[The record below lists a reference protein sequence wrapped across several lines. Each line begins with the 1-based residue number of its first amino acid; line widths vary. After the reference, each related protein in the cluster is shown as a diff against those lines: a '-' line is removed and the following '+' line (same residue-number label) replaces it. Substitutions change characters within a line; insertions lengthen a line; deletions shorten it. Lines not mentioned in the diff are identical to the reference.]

1 MSEETNPLA
10 DLAVDTENLYRE
22 ETFSDLKV
30 ASIRRLTPVTTEGLD
45 DPSRPTMF
53 IGETTLMSARGPLPI
68 NCPIEAT
75 TLQEA
80 FDAFPEAVQAA
91 FAHLGVET
99 VRRYALPNLHALNFV
114 IEGALQ
120 GGVNA
125 SLGLDRHGKTLSFL
139 LLGEVMVD
147 VPESCLPEGSPYLNR
162 VLT

>member
-1 MSEETNPLA
+1 MIRVPLH
-10 DLAVDTENLYRE
+10 AVAHGRAGDKGDVSNVSVIAYRPE
-22 ETFSDLKV
+22 VWPHLLEQ
-30 ASIRRLTPVTTEGLD
+30 VTT
-45 DPSRPTMF
+45 
-53 IGETTLMSARGPLPI
+53 
-68 NCPIEAT
+68 
-75 TLQEA
+75 Q
-80 FDAFPEAVQAA
+80 AVQAA

-147 VPESCLPEGSPYLNR
+147 MPEHCLPEGSPYLNR